1 MVPIAPI
8 LSLAEE
14 DKFMIWIIIVSV
26 LRIITGVARAV
37 LFLLV
42 LVVKFGKEQDVC
54 ALQEKT
60 LMGICVYN
68 ASMDK
73 YGTLSIKNVLVKMVI
88 NGIVSTVKELILVQV
103 IEFGTQHI
111 SNVFANNLR
120 SGVAMHV
127 YLSLNVVED
136 NIGMQF

>member
-1 MVPIAPI
+1 M
-8 LSLAEE
+8 
-14 DKFMIWIIIVSV
+14 SV